1 MTVQVKLYVPQLSEE
16 LPIGI
21 LFIKN
26 GRGLL
31 FTVEEAKRV
40 IVEAQELIDELERMQ
55 KGVKQLA

>member
-1 MTVQVKLYVPQLSEE
+1 MTVEVKLYVPQLSEE

-31 FTVEEAKRV
+31 FTLEEAKKV
-40 IVEAQELIDELERMQ
+40 IAEAQELIDELERMRRE
-55 KGVKQLA
+55 VKQLA